1 MTTISPLS
9 VALVA
14 NSMRSVDDR
23 LTAPHM
29 EIIRGLGDGLRDAGH
44 RVTIHGVS
52 DGATPVRSIM
62 RSHWPALRA
71 TFEERVRSR
80 SRAAQQEMGRILDG
94 LAFAR
99 ETSHLVDAVRHANR
113 HADIL
118 HLHWAGHLFGAL
130 LSDIPVV
137 YTQHYTYD
145 DPDFWMSIKER
156 VFAELPGLQAVHWV
170 VLSQSQA
177 RFLSD
182 RTPRNHIHV
191 APHGLDFSE
200 FPAQPGK
207 QQGYVAFLGRIMRI
221 KAPHLAIDAA
231 RRAGAPIRIA
241 GSVDPTKEGEPEYFR
256 TEIEPRLGSD
266 ATYLG
271 ELGFT
276 EKIDLLRGAVALVNP
291 FQMEEAFGLVMVESL
306 ACGTPL
312 IVPYKGSA
320 KDIVREGEN
329 GFFAE
334 TVEEMAAAIDA
345 CRRLDSRAIQRD
357 VRRRYSRQRMI
368 HSYLAIYRK
377 ALGCHE
383 SPSRGKEP

>member
-1 MTTISPLS
+1 MTAMPPLS

-23 LTAPHM
+23 VTAPHM
-29 EIIRGLGDGLRDAGH
+29 EIIRGLGDGLRNDGH

-52 DGATPVRSIM
+52 DGDTPVRSIM
-62 RSHWPALRA
+62 SSHWPALRA
-71 TFEERVRSR
+71 DFEESVRDW
-80 SRAAQQEMGRILDG
+80 SRAAQQEMARILDG
-94 LAFAR
+94 MAFAR

-113 HADIL
+113 QADIL

-145 DPDFWMSIKER
+145 DPDFWMTIKGR
-156 VFAELPGLQAVHWV
+156 VFDELPGLHAVHWV
-170 VLSQSQA
+170 VLSQSQI

-182 RTPRNHIHV
+182 RTPRDHIHV
-191 APHGLDFSE
+191 APHGLDFSA

-207 QQGYVAFLGRIMRI
+207 KQGYVAFLGRIMRI

-231 RRAGAPIRIA
+231 RRAGVPIRIA
-241 GSVDPTKEGEPEYFR
+241 GSMDPTKEGEPEYFR
-256 TEIEPRLGSD
+256 TEIEPRLGAD

-276 EKIDLLRGAVALVNP
+276 EKIDLLCGAVALVNP

-312 IVPYKGSA
+312 IVPSKGSA
-320 KDIVREGEN
+320 IDIVREGEN

-334 TVEEMAAAIDA
+334 TVEEMAAAVDE
-345 CRRLDSRAIQRD
+345 CRRLDGRAIQKD

-368 HSYLAIYRK
+368 HTYLTIYRTVL
-377 ALGCHE
+377 ASHG
-383 SPSRGKEP
+383 SPSRGGER